1 MVVFLVLSSLLLGFY
16 LFIVLLATY
25 GWFLRA
31 PNHSLLLNEVVDF
44 GGLSVIIPFRNEAH
58 NLPKI
63 LSRLTEIHSPLTS
76 VEFIFIDDHSTDRW
90 LDIVDVNS
98 LPSNVRFVNSVK
110 VGKKQAIFK
119 GVEVAQYNTILTTDA
134 DCMPN
139 QGWVQTMCDTYMKDK
154 CQLLFGPVT
163 LEGNTSFLSYFQ
175 SIDYAA
181 MAAVG
186 GGSALAGKPF
196 ICSGANLM
204 FSKSCYLS
212 VFDDIKLEFASGD
225 DVFLLHAFKQ
235 KGYRISFCKSS
246 EALVRTSVEPTFSDL
261 VKQRVRWGAKAK
273 GYTDWFS
280 IFVSLVVFLLC
291 VAMIGSLALLSTHY
305 YVPILL
311 FLIKMVADGLFL
323 SGILPLFQIRFR
335 WFLVVIIQ
343 LFYPFWIVFIAAQGF
358 WGTTR
363 WKGRR

>member
-25 GWFLRA
+25 GWFLHD
-31 PNHSLLLNEVVDF
+31 PKHSSLLNEVEDF
-44 GGLSVIIPFRNEAH
+44 GGVSVIIPFRNEAH
-58 NLPKI
+58 NLPKF
-63 LSRLTEIHSPLTS
+63 LSRITKTHSQSAS
-76 VEFIFIDDHSTDRW
+76 VEFIFINDHSTDQW
-90 LDIVDVNS
+90 FDFVDVNS
-98 LPSNVRFVNSVK
+98 LPSNVRFVNSEK
-110 VGKKQAIFK
+110 IGKKQAIYS
-119 GVEVAQYNTILTTDA
+119 GVELAKYDIILTTDA
-134 DCMPN
+134 DCIPAK
-139 QGWVQTMCDTYMKDK
+139 GWVQTMSEYFIKNR

-163 LEGNTSFLSYFQ
+163 LEGVSSFLSYFQ

-181 MAAVG
+181 MAAIG
-186 GGSALAGKPF
+186 GGSALAGNPF

-212 VFDDIKLEFASGD
+212 VFENIRLEIASGD

-246 EALVRTSVEPTFSDL
+246 EALVSTSVEPTFSDL

-280 IFVSLVVFLLC
+280 IFVSLVVFLLS
-291 VAMIGSLALLSTHY
+291 VDMIGSLVLVNTLY

-311 FLIKMVADGLFL
+311 FLIKMVVDGLFL
-323 SGILPLFQIRFR
+323 RAILPLFKIRFR

-343 LFYPFWIVFIAAQGF
+343 LFYPFWIVYIAVKGF
-358 WGTTR
+358 LSASS
-363 WKGRR
+363 WKGRS

>member
-1 MVVFLVLSSLLLGFY
+1 MWLSFRLGDFY
-16 LFIVLLATY
+16 EK
-25 GWFLRA
+25 RCR
-31 PNHSLLLNEVVDF
+31 
-44 GGLSVIIPFRNEAH
+44 LSVSIMIAH
-58 NLPKI
+58 MLDKYFV
-63 LSRLTEIHSPLTS
+63 L
-76 VEFIFIDDHSTDRW
+76 FIFIPGEDNGIRKSDNLISRSVSNQDTIEFMSCFILFHLQLHRLIITAGQIAQVLKIMAVKS
-90 LDIVDVNS
+90 VDNI
-98 LPSNVRFVNSVK
+98 LFVSHATN
-110 VGKKQAIFK
+110 
-119 GVEVAQYNTILTTDA
+119 E
-134 DCMPN
+134 
-139 QGWVQTMCDTYMKDK
+139 
-154 CQLLFGPVT
+154 LFGLVT
-163 LEGNTSFLSYFQ
+163 LEGTTSFLSYFQ

-181 MAAVG
+181 MAAIG

-343 LFYPFWIVFIAAQGF
+343 LFYPFWIIFIAAQGF